1 MERVRDFCIDFNKS
15 VLYKVCFA
23 VFAAGCISAKV
34 VTVLLASNV
43 PVACIVASVLLVI
56 AVLSYVPTAIG
67 FLGSVM
73 NFNDGV
79 NPIVAH
85 TFTIITSILA
95 AAGMIIFTSY
105 VVRMIFIC
113 ATQGIYAAAF

>member
-15 VLYKVCFA
+15 ILYRICFA

-43 PVACIVASVLLVI
+43 PVAYIIASVLLVV

-79 NPIVAH
+79 NPAVAR
-85 TFTIITSILA
+85 TLTVITSILA
-95 AAGMIIFTSY
+95 VAGMILFTSY
-105 VVRMIFIC
+105 VVRMIFFC
-113 ATQGIYAAAF
+113 ATQGVYAAAF

>member
-15 VLYKVCFA
+15 ILHRICFA
-23 VFAAGCISAKV
+23 VFSAGCISAKV

-43 PVACIVASVLLVI
+43 PVACIIASVLLVV

-79 NPIVAH
+79 NPAVAR
-85 TFTIITSILA
+85 TLTAITSILA
-95 AAGMIIFTSY
+95 VVGMILFTSY

-113 ATQGIYAAAF
+113 ATQGVYAAAF

>member
-15 VLYKVCFA
+15 ILYKVCFA
-23 VFAAGCISAKV
+23 VFATGCISAKV
-34 VTVLLASNV
+34 VTVLLACNV
-43 PVACIVASVLLVI
+43 PVACIIASVFLVV
-56 AVLSYVPTAIG
+56 AALSYVPTAIG

-85 TFTIITSILA
+85 TLTVITSILA

-105 VVRMIFIC
+105 VVR
-113 ATQGIYAAAF
+113 

>member
-15 VLYKVCFA
+15 ILYKVCFA
-23 VFAAGCISAKV
+23 VFAIGCISAKV

-43 PVACIVASVLLVI
+43 PVACIIASVLLVV
-56 AVLSYVPTAIG
+56 AMLSYVPTAIG

-85 TFTIITSILA
+85 TLTIITSILA
-95 AAGMIIFTSY
+95 AVGMIIFTSY

-113 ATQGIYAAAF
+113 ATQGVYAAAF